1 MNGPAGVKSELRMI
15 TVEDE
20 HFSMWKEFIE
30 RHHRGELINPDS
42 GEMFKDKKPFT
53 LSSKF
58 QLTREFFKH
67 FGHFTNNDFKVYV
80 QHLLGRTP
88 GQVCPYP
95 KVTVHKTNN
104 VHASHHTGHE
114 WVERRK
120 RKRVILE
127 ELVELQPDL
136 KFFAPDGA
144 VNGDVWRQWKR
155 DYRVSTATYNILLH
169 LPGSQY
175 FAKRLTNEGKLKHTS
190 EFQEKFPDM
199 LLFLRNFLRLKSNL
213 APSTGH
219 IRLRAQDHVSL
230 ALSRDWNYDD

>member
-1 MNGPAGVKSELRMI
+1 MQRFVSLIISRFQNINPEKEGKTVNGPADVKSELGMF

-30 RHHRGELINPDS
+30 RHHRGELINPNS
-42 GEMFKDKKPFT
+42 GEMFKEKKPFN

-67 FGHFTNNDFKVYV
+67 FGHFTDDDFKVYV

-88 GQVCPYP
+88 SWKVAYP
-95 KVTVHKTNN
+95 KVTVHKMNN
-104 VHASHHTGHE
+104 VHASHHTRHE

-136 KFFAPDGA
+136 KFTTPDGA
-144 VNGDVWRQWKR
+144 VDGDVWRQWKR
-155 DYRVSTATYNILLH
+155 DHRVSSATYNILLH
-169 LPGSQY
+169 LPGNQY
-175 FAKRLTNEGKLKHTS
+175 FAK
-190 EFQEKFPDM
+190 
-199 LLFLRNFLRLKSNL
+199 
-213 APSTGH
+213 
-219 IRLRAQDHVSL
+219 
-230 ALSRDWNYDD
+230 